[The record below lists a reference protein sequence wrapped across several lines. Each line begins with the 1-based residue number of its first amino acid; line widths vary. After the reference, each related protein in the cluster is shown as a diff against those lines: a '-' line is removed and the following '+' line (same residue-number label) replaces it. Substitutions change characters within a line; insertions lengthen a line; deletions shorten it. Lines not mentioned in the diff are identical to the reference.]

1 MLGESNIL
9 SLVPGMNQGYEEFG
23 CQKVGSRFSCEVPG
37 MERFSQDIPE
47 AARRENLL
55 WKQDGCV
62 CRICSGRM
70 S

>member
-1 MLGESNIL
+1 
-9 SLVPGMNQGYEEFG
+9 MNQGYEEFG
-23 CQKVGSRFSCEVPG
+23 CQKVGSRFSCEVSG
-37 MERFSQDIPE
+37 MEKFSHNIPE

-62 CRICSGRM
+62 CRICSGKM